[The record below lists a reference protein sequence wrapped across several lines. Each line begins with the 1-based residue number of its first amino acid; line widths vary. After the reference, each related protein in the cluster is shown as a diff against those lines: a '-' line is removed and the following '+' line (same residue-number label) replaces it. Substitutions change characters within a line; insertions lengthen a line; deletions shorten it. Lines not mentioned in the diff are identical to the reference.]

1 MSQDSQPPLH
11 PLSLSIP
18 RGAEQMMSLFQSEKA
33 RAIAEAHN
41 QFLDLQRRY
50 TELEQLSLQH
60 HRVTEK
66 SLADA
71 LHRETN
77 LHALLTQMSG
87 ELEAVKGIIAAV
99 PGMHYEMNE
108 QTGQRVLTCYEVW
121 RPHLQNSVNGVTLN
135 WIPTEDGGYGQPPST
150 SGGTRH
156 ANFVDIVHV
165 LVPSSSFG
173 RVFPRSNAFFALP
186 CYSTDFALL
195 ELPTIANDLDHFN
208 RYPLVLLPV
217 PADIFLRRGH
227 SQASS
232 SSSTYHSLLAAYRS
246 IFRSFLF
253 PWDEKIDGGAE
264 SFLIMVEDVDGEVIL
279 FHDTFVLR
287 QRYAEDEHNVTLT
300 VPIFEPVPPNYYIS
314 IIPDQWLHSET
325 RLPISFK
332 PHSSQKS
339 SPPYAPFR
347 SSASSAISPPQ
358 QGV

>member
-165 LVPSSSFG
+165 SAMSF
-173 RVFPRSNAFFALP
+173 
-186 CYSTDFALL
+186 
-195 ELPTIANDLDHFN
+195 H
-208 RYPLVLLPV
+208 
-217 PADIFLRRGH
+217 
-227 SQASS
+227 
-232 SSSTYHSLLAAYRS
+232 
-246 IFRSFLF
+246 
-253 PWDEKIDGGAE
+253 
-264 SFLIMVEDVDGEVIL
+264 
-279 FHDTFVLR
+279 
-287 QRYAEDEHNVTLT
+287 
-300 VPIFEPVPPNYYIS
+300 
-314 IIPDQWLHSET
+314 
-325 RLPISFK
+325 
-332 PHSSQKS
+332 
-339 SPPYAPFR
+339 
-347 SSASSAISPPQ
+347 
-358 QGV
+358 